1 MNTTPVAKA
10 LTNTLVVLLFWLVLL
25 LSLFLRDELTLDVI
39 LFDLGKAVFIA
50 GASWF
55 FLIILCDTMVKSM
68 VASAKLTQADRYN
81 GGLIYH
87 VTEPSR
93 EEKAWQNNYRDEHP
107 EDFA

>member
-1 MNTTPVAKA
+1 
-10 LTNTLVVLLFWLVLL
+10 
-25 LSLFLRDELTLDVI
+25 
-39 LFDLGKAVFIA
+39 
-50 GASWF
+50 
-55 FLIILCDTMVKSM
+55 MVKSM